1 MGTSLDVMN
10 RFYNQSQVPLK
21 VVMTVTDDDDVEMFR
36 LLGAISIVGG
46 FYLVIYGQRIERRRK
61 RAALEAAMMEPS
73 LVKVDIGTDEKL
85 IDLKHPLLS

>member
-1 MGTSLDVMN
+1 MKH
-10 RFYNQSQVPLK
+10 FYNQPEDPLM
-21 VVMTVTDDDDVEMFR
+21 MTMLTETDDDDGKLFFR

-85 IDLKHPLLS
+85 TDIKRPLLS

>member
-1 MGTSLDVMN
+1 LVMG
-10 RFYNQSQVPLK
+10 
-21 VVMTVTDDDDVEMFR
+21 VTDDDDDVKMFR

-73 LVKVDIGTDEKL
+73 LVKVDIGADEKL